1 MRLMHDEVMELRQ
14 LRSFVVVAE
23 ELNVGRA
30 ATRLHLT
37 QPSLSRQIA
46 ALEHDLGVQLF
57 ARVKRRFVLTAAGTT
72 FLADAQDLL
81 RRSDEAVRAAQRTQ
95 RGELGMLRLRFV
107 QSATFEALP
116 RLLGAFRRAYPE
128 VVLDLDSW
136 TTLRQT
142 DALRDGR
149 IDVGLLRPTAPA
161 LRPAGVG
168 ESPAGGERATRSG
181 SDGVGESP
189 AGGKQATMT
198 TTVVRL
204 APGLTSKVV
213 AEDRLVV
220 ALPARHRLARRK
232 RLWLEELADEPFVFY
247 SRPSGPAVYDTI
259 VGFCRAA
266 GFTPRIEQDAAGVQT
281 IVSLVASGLGVS
293 LLIGPTPP
301 SNPDAVVYRELSDDL
316 PTWQLSAAWSPDNHS
331 PVLARFLDLL

>member
-1 MRLMHDEVMELRQ
+1 MELRQ

-23 ELNVGRA
+23 EMNVGRA

-46 ALEHDLGVQLF
+46 ALERDLGVELF
-57 ARVKRRFVLTAAGTT
+57 ARVKRRFVMTAAGET
-72 FLADAQDLL
+72 FLAEARDLL

-95 RGELGMLRLRFV
+95 RGELGTLRLRFV
-107 QSATFEALP
+107 QSATFEVLP

-128 VVLDLDSW
+128 VVLDLEST

-142 DALRDGR
+142 EALRDGR

-161 LRPAGVG
+161 PVAAGASG
-168 ESPAGGERATRSG
+168 TSAGGRQRAAAGGEHGVSG
-181 SDGVGESP
+181 AGKHGVSS
-189 AGGKQATMT
+189 T

-204 APGLTSKVV
+204 APGLSSRVV
-213 AEDRLVV
+213 AEDALVA
-220 ALPARHRLARRK
+220 ALPAGHRLTRRK
-232 RLWLEELADEPFVFY
+232 RLRLTDLADEPFVFY

-266 GFTPRIEQDAAGVQT
+266 GFTPRIEQEAADVQT
-281 IVSLVASGLGVS
+281 IVSLVAAGLGVS

-316 PTWQLSAAWSPDNHS
+316 PPWQLSVAWSPDNRS

>member
-1 MRLMHDEVMELRQ
+1 MIDGMELRQ

-46 ALEHDLGVQLF
+46 ALEHDLGVELF
-57 ARVKRRFVLTAAGTT
+57 ARVKRRFVLTAAGAT

-81 RRSDEAVRAAQRTQ
+81 RRSDEAIRTAQRTQ
-95 RGELGMLRLRFV
+95 RGELGTLRLRFV

-116 RLLGAFRRAYPE
+116 RLLGAFRQTYPE
-128 VVLDLDSW
+128 VVLDLESW

-142 DALRDGR
+142 EALRDGR
-149 IDVGLLRPTAPA
+149 IDVGLMRPTTPT
-161 LRPAGVG
+161 AGVVG
-168 ESPAGGERATRSG
+168 LSG
-181 SDGVGESP
+181 
-189 AGGKQATMT
+189 
-198 TTVVRL
+198 L
-204 APGLTSKVV
+204 GLTSRVV

-220 ALPARHRLARRK
+220 ALPAGHRLAGRR
-232 RLWLEELADEPFVFY
+232 RLRLPDLADEPFVFY

-266 GFTPRIEQDAAGVQT
+266 GFTPRIEQDAADVQT
-281 IVSLVASGLGVS
+281 IVSLVAARLGIS

-301 SNPDAVVYRELSDDL
+301 SNPDTVVYRELSDDL
-316 PTWQLSAAWSPDNHS
+316 PTWQLSVVWSPDNRS
-331 PVLARFLDLL
+331 PALARFLDLIQPPTLNAK